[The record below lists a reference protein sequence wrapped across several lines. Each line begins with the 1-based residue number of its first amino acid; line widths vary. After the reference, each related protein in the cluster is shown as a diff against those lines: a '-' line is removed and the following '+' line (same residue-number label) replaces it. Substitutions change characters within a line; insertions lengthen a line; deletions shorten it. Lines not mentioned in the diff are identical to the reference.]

1 MQSLSAVAE
10 QVRQKVYTY
19 IYRLTLD
26 YHLTED
32 LTQET
37 VLEMIKSLSQLE
49 VPHVNGFW
57 LKLRGFL
64 LSFSATN
71 PCEAKSRY
79 LLLQSGLLTNG
90 IKESQAYQVTVDSDK
105 PGDHK

>member
-1 MQSLSAVAE
+1 MNIKTQMPDSAGTSFINVIYTILSNSPSRE
-10 QVRQKVYTY
+10 
-19 IYRLTLD
+19 I
-26 YHLTED
+26 
-32 LTQET
+32 
-37 VLEMIKSLSQLE
+37 
-49 VPHVNGFW
+49 P

-90 IKESQAYQVTVDSDK
+90 IKESLDYPATADSGK